1 MLSHSPE
8 IPEGVPMTELEKRLA
23 RRIHNQRRR
32 LAQLEK
38 FQTDRMWTD
47 KIRKAY
53 IRLLQKRNWK

>member
-1 MLSHSPE
+1 
-8 IPEGVPMTELEKRLA
+8 MTELEKRLA
-23 RRIHNQRRR
+23 RRINNQRRR